1 MKSAPSA
8 VISALA
14 NSRELAFADCFT
26 ITLADG
32 TIARYTN
39 AQYTV
44 TIPVVGGPALVYV
57 AGDILIDGLKLKQT
71 CGVDIDEQSIDISF
85 KPTSPS
91 PDCHGRLPC
100 AKAGLT
106 ARRSNGRAQC

>member
-44 TIPVVGGPALVYV
+44 TIQV
-57 AGDILIDGLKLKQT
+57 AGQLPVERSRSSWRPLGGSADPIGGLRRDADIAEKIVQ
-71 CGVDIDEQSIDISF
+71 
-85 KPTSPS
+85 
-91 PDCHGRLPC
+91 R
-100 AKAGLT
+100 
-106 ARRSNGRAQC
+106 